1 MKKTI
6 LLLAAVAFGF
16 TSFAQK
22 PSEGNILTEANF
34 SLNEWNNEFTLPSLR
49 VRYFMAVDMVFR
61 ADLNVSGNS
70 TTNNF
75 LENADGT
82 GGSGEQKITDSYLG
96 LRVGIEKHFA
106 GNDKFSPFMVGAIGI
121 GFGSNNEEWTDYNG
135 FTGGYQSG
143 VTAAVENGS
152 TGFQIGAGL
161 GADYWVTNSFYMGME
176 FGIGYGVDNY
186 KEGTAEQT
194 GIAGQPAKQVT
205 AERSVGGYSS
215 GMFNT
220 GFRVGFVLK

>member
-1 MKKTI
+1 VQKTI

-49 VRYFMAVDMVFR
+49 VRYFLADDMVFR

-135 FTGGYQSG
+135 VRFNLIVYPILCYRCHTDCIRFNSSSEILFVVQIR
-143 VTAAVENGS
+143 S
-152 TGFQIGAGL
+152 TLAPTEASCRPPWL
-161 GADYWVTNSFYMGME
+161 ACT
-176 FGIGYGVDNY
+176 
-186 KEGTAEQT
+186 
-194 GIAGQPAKQVT
+194 P
-205 AERSVGGYSS
+205 SS
-215 GMFNT
+215 S
-220 GFRVGFVLK
+220 LPS